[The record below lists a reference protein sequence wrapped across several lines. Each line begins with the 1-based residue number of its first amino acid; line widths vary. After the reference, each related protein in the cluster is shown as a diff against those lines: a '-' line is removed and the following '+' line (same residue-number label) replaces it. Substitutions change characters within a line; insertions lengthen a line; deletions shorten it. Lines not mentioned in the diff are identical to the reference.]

1 MQPPQSRPSESS
13 LVLSNSRQ
21 ICQGTEQAVGRM
33 AFSTL
38 LGVSMLAAAVILFV
52 LAAPRQGQMN
62 PRLRSHGVEYG
73 VTILIVVLV
82 IVGGAVALMG
92 FPAVMNPALQR

>member
-1 MQPPQSRPSESS
+1 
-13 LVLSNSRQ
+13 
-21 ICQGTEQAVGRM
+21 M

-52 LAAPRQGQMN
+52 LAAPRRGQMN
-62 PRLRSHGVEYG
+62 PRLRSHGAEYG